1 MPSTSKK
8 EKLNREEGLK
18 KLRKEFGLK
27 KTKSY
32 ADYLKEEAE
41 KKGIDCNGQI
51 RKFNRKKGR
60 VSKFNTM

>member
-1 MPSTSKK
+1 M
-8 EKLNREEGLK
+8 K

>member
-1 MPSTSKK
+1 MF
-8 EKLNREEGLK
+8 NREKGIK

-27 KTKSY
+27 KPKSY

-41 KKGIDCNGQI
+41 KKGTDSKSQV

-60 VSKFNTM
+60 VSKFNTL